1 VICWNDFIL
10 DDVLGPVLN
19 FDKDETSYASCRMV
33 RNGRPSTSDDQA
45 GRKPCREFIGTEVVN
60 QIQETSREKQ
70 PARMVGHSELDSN
83 RHEDMEV
90 DRTDRAPNMRLRGEV

>member
-1 VICWNDFIL
+1 MICWNDFIL

-19 FDKDETSYASCRMV
+19 LANDETSYTSCRV
-33 RNGRPSTSDDQA
+33 VQNGRPSA
-45 GRKPCREFIGTEVVN
+45 RNGTEVVN

-90 DRTDRAPNMRLRGEV
+90 DRSDVAQNTRLRGDA

>member
-1 VICWNDFIL
+1 MICWNDFIL

-19 FDKDETSYASCRMV
+19 IKSDWENDETSYASCRMV
-33 RNGRPSTSDDQA
+33 RNGRPSTSD
-45 GRKPCREFIGTEVVN
+45 GTEVVN

-70 PARMVGHSELDSN
+70 PARMVGHSVLDSN

-90 DRTDRAPNMRLRGEV
+90 DRTDLAPNMRLRGEV

>member
-19 FDKDETSYASCRMV
+19 FDKDETSYISCRMV
-33 RNGRPSTSDDQA
+33 RNGRPSTSD
-45 GRKPCREFIGTEVVN
+45 GTEVVN

-90 DRTDRAPNMRLRGEV
+90 DRTDPAPNMRLREEV

>member
-19 FDKDETSYASCRMV
+19 VGDETSYASCRV
-33 RNGRPSTSDDQA
+33 GARIGRPSA
-45 GRKPCREFIGTEVVN
+45 RNGTEVVN
-60 QIQETSREKQ
+60 QIQETRQEQ
-70 PARMVGHSELDSN
+70 RPARMVGLSELDSN

-90 DRTDRAPNMRLRGEV
+90 DRCDQAPQTRPREEV